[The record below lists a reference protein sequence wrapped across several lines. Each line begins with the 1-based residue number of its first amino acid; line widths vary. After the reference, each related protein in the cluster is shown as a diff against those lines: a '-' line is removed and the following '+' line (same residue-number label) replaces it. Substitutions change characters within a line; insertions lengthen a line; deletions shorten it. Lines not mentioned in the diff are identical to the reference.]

1 MQVMLKG
8 WDAELQGLHER
19 IASRVQRAG
28 SRYRALGYLRGLGG
42 PVARKNGWPLAE
54 QVGERT
60 PDGVRRRLNAAHWD
74 AEAVRDDLRD
84 YVVERWA
91 DPEAVLVVDETGF
104 LKKGTPSVGT
114 APKKTSAR

>member
-60 PDGVRRRLNAAHWD
+60 PGMRIRRVRGADLDGLAP
-74 AEAVRDDLRD
+74 
-84 YVVERWA
+84 A
-91 DPEAVLVVDETGF
+91 DHLG
-104 LKKGTPSVGT
+104 
-114 APKKTSAR
+114 APGACLAGRFECSG